1 MQTTHRIIF
10 ENADNM
16 DAISNESIHLVVT
29 SPPYPMIALWDD
41 LFCNLNPKI
50 GDALKGQNGPL
61 SFELMHQKLDPVW
74 NEVWRILKPGG
85 IVCINIGDAARTLNG
100 NFALYPNHS
109 RIITQMLNIGFTF
122 LPSILWRKQTNAPNK
137 FMGSGMLPP
146 SAYVTLEHEY
156 ILIFRKGPKRQFR
169 HDDAKKNRRESALF
183 WEERNIWFSDM
194 WTDVK
199 GTTQNLSDGGARNRS
214 AAFPFE
220 IPFRL
225 INMFSVKGDTVVDPF
240 AGIGTTVY
248 AAMAAYRNSISYELE
263 KNLAESIFSETDRIV
278 SIANARTNKRLS
290 DHITFLKSRA
300 SKGRGKYQNIH
311 YLFPVVT
318 QQERELLFCDLIAA
332 LKTDENTVKATYSAH
347 PNIMT
352 DILTDI
358 SDRIWQ

>member
-1 MQTTHRIIF
+1 MQTTHRLIF

-16 DAISNESIHLVVT
+16 AAITNESIELVVT
-29 SPPYPMIALWDD
+29 SPPYPMIAMWDN
-41 LFCNLNPKI
+41 LFSNLNPEI
-50 GDALKGQNGPL
+50 SDALKEHNGPL
-61 SFELMHQKLDPVW
+61 SFERMHQQLDPVW
-74 NEVWRILKPGG
+74 NEVQRILKPGG
-85 IVCINIGDAARTLNG
+85 IACINIGDATRSLNG

-109 RIITQMLNIGFTF
+109 RIIAQMLNIGFTV

-169 HDDAKKNRRESALF
+169 RDDAKKNRRESALF
-183 WEERNIWFSDM
+183 WEERNVWFSDL

-199 GTTQNLSDGGARNRS
+199 GTAQNLSDNGARKRS

-225 INMFSVKGDTVVDPF
+225 INMFSVKEDTVADPF

-248 AAMAAYRNSISYELE
+248 AAMAACRNSVSYELD
-263 KNLAESIFSETDRIV
+263 KSLAEPIFSGTDRIV
-278 SIANARTNKRLS
+278 SIGRARIHKRLS
-290 DHITFLKSRA
+290 DHITFMKRRPPHSPW
-300 SKGRGKYQNIH
+300 KYMNSH
-311 YLFPVVT
+311 YLCPVVT
-318 QQERELLFCDLIAA
+318 QQERELLFYEFTDA

-347 PNIMT
+347 PNYQS

-358 SDRIWQ
+358 SDIPRQ

>member
-1 MQTTHRIIF
+1 MQTTHRFIF

-16 DAISNESIHLVVT
+16 AAIANESINLVVT
-29 SPPYPMIALWDD
+29 SPPYPMIDMWDD

-50 GDALKGQNGPL
+50 GDALEEYNGPQ
-61 SFELMHQKLDPVW
+61 SFERMHQKLDPVW

-85 IVCINIGDAARTLNG
+85 IACINIGDACRSLNG

-109 RIITQMLNIGFTF
+109 RIIAQMLNIGFSV

-169 HDDAKKNRRESALF
+169 HDEAKKNRRESALF
-183 WEERNIWFSDM
+183 WEERNTWFSDL

-199 GTTQNLSDGGARNRS
+199 GTAQNLADNDARNRS

-225 INMFSVKGDTVVDPF
+225 INMFSVKGDTVADPF

-248 AAMAAYRNSISYELE
+248 AAMVAYRNSVSYELD
-263 KNLAESIFSETDRIV
+263 KSLAKPIFSGTERIV
-278 SIANARTNKRLS
+278 SCANARIKKRLS
-290 DHITFLKSRA
+290 DHTAFIKRRARKSPLK
-300 SKGRGKYQNIH
+300 YINNH
-311 YLFPVVT
+311 YHFPVVT
-318 QQERELLFCDLIAA
+318 QQERELLLCDLTAA
-332 LKTDENTVKATYSAH
+332 LKTDENTIKATYSAH
-347 PNIMT
+347 PNYLT
-352 DILTDI
+352 DILTYIPDHT
-358 SDRIWQ
+358 WQ